1 MEVDTTMSN
10 TPAWFDKDPIQYHAG
25 VRPNQT
31 ACLEFR
37 TGEHLTYRDLDRQI
51 AKCAGLLVKVLGKPL
66 GIRVAILARNS
77 IDLVLLHY
85 ACERTGA
92 IFVPLNWR
100 LAGPELKTLLED
112 AGPQLFVYDEE
123 FGRAATEA
131 ASGLPSL
138 VTFKI
143 SPGSN
148 EFRSAVSAAEA
159 VASRFA
165 ALDAPCTFLYTSGT
179 TGKPKGVIVTR
190 KNIFFGSFNHSIVGQ
205 VGPDSVMLCDAPMF
219 HVIGLFGLVRSSF
232 YAGATL
238 AISDRFTP
246 SATLQRISDPQLG
259 VTHYFCVP
267 QMAQALI
274 DDPSFRA
281 SDLSRLKGLFLGGA
295 PLSESLAA
303 RFLDARIPIA
313 DGFGMSEA
321 GTVTCMPLDLEIIR
335 RKPRSV
341 GLPAPAVEIRLV
353 AADGQDVG
361 PGEPGEMWLR
371 GPGVSPGYWNQPEAT
386 NRAFVDGWFRTG
398 DVARRDDGFYEVVDR
413 LKDMYITGGEN
424 VYPAEVEASI
434 LTLAGVAEA
443 AVIGV
448 PNERWG
454 ECACAYVVLQ
464 PGATVM
470 AEQILNHCASRLARF
485 KLPTWVRFVD
495 AIPRTASGKIQKDV
509 LRRIFAAQSVHRD

>member
-1 MEVDTTMSN
+1 MSN
-10 TPAWFDKDPIQYHAG
+10 TSAWFDKDPIQYHAG
-25 VRPNQT
+25 VRPDRT
-31 ACLEFR
+31 ACLEFK
-37 TGEHLTYRDLDRQI
+37 TGERLTYRDMDRQI

-66 GIRVAILARNS
+66 GVRVAMLARNS
-77 IDLVLLHY
+77 IDFVLLHY
-85 ACERTGA
+85 ACERAGA

-100 LAGPELKTLLED
+100 LAGPELKILLED

-131 ASGLPSL
+131 ASALPSL
-138 VTFKI
+138 ATFKI

-148 EFRSAVSAAEA
+148 EFRSAVGAAEG

-179 TGKPKGVIVTR
+179 TGKPKGVIITR

-219 HVIGLFGLVRSSF
+219 HVIGLFALVRSCF

-246 SATLQRISDPQLG
+246 SAALERISDPQLR

-274 DDPSFRA
+274 DDPSFGA
-281 SDLSRLKGLFLGGA
+281 ADLSRLIGLFLGGA
-295 PLSESLAA
+295 PLSESLAT
-303 RFLDARIPIA
+303 RFLDARVRIA

-335 RKPRSV
+335 RKPHSV
-341 GLPAPAVEIRLV
+341 GLSAPAVEIRLV
-353 AADGQDVG
+353 GADSHDVAT
-361 PGEPGEMWLR
+361 GEPGEMWLR
-371 GPGVSPGYWNQPEAT
+371 GPSVSPGYWNQPET
-386 NRAFVDGWFRTG
+386 TSRAFVDGWFRTG
-398 DVARRDDGFYEVVDR
+398 DVARRDEDGFLQIVDR

-424 VYPAEVEASI
+424 VYPVEVEATI
-434 LTLAGVAEA
+434 RTLPGVADA
-443 AVIGV
+443 AVVGV

-454 ECACAYVVLQ
+454 ECGCAYVVLQ
-464 PGATVM
+464 QGVTVS
-470 AEQILNHCASRLARF
+470 ADQILNHCAGRLARF

-495 AIPRTASGKIQKDV
+495 AIPRTASGKIRKDV
-509 LRRIFAAQSVHRD
+509 LRGVFAGNAGHSD

>member
-1 MEVDTTMSN
+1 MSN

-219 HVIGLFGLVRSSF
+219 HVIGLFGLMRSSF

-259 VTHYFCVP
+259 VT
-267 QMAQALI
+267 
-274 DDPSFRA
+274 
-281 SDLSRLKGLFLGGA
+281 
-295 PLSESLAA
+295 
-303 RFLDARIPIA
+303 
-313 DGFGMSEA
+313 
-321 GTVTCMPLDLEIIR
+321 IISVYR
-335 RKPRSV
+335 R
-341 GLPAPAVEIRLV
+341 
-353 AADGQDVG
+353 
-361 PGEPGEMWLR
+361 WLR
-371 GPGVSPGYWNQPEAT
+371 
-386 NRAFVDGWFRTG
+386 R
-398 DVARRDDGFYEVVDR
+398 
-413 LKDMYITGGEN
+413 
-424 VYPAEVEASI
+424 
-434 LTLAGVAEA
+434 
-443 AVIGV
+443 
-448 PNERWG
+448 
-454 ECACAYVVLQ
+454 
-464 PGATVM
+464 
-470 AEQILNHCASRLARF
+470 
-485 KLPTWVRFVD
+485 
-495 AIPRTASGKIQKDV
+495 
-509 LRRIFAAQSVHRD
+509 

>member
-1 MEVDTTMSN
+1 MSN

-25 VRPNQT
+25 VRPNRT

-37 TGEHLTYRDLDRQI
+37 TGERLTYRDLDRQI

-100 LAGPELKTLLED
+100 LAGPELRILLED
-112 AGPQLFVYDEE
+112 ACPQLFVYEEE
-123 FGRAATEA
+123 FGRAAMEA

-148 EFRSAVSAAEA
+148 DFRSAVSAAEA
-159 VASRFA
+159 AASTPA
-165 ALDAPCTFLYTSGT
+165 GLDAPCTLLYTSGT

-190 KNIFFGSFNHSIVGQ
+190 KNIFFGGFNHSIVGQ

-232 YAGATL
+232 HAGATL

-246 SATLQRISDPQLG
+246 SATLLRISDPELA

-274 DDPSFRA
+274 DDPSFRV

-303 RFLDARIPIA
+303 RFLDVHVPVA

-321 GTVTCMPLDLEIIR
+321 GTVTCMPLDLEVIR

-353 AADGQDVG
+353 AADGRDVG
-361 PGEPGEMWLR
+361 PGEPGELWLH
-371 GPGVSPGYWNQPEAT
+371 GPGVSPGYWNQSEAT

-398 DVARRDDGFYEVVDR
+398 DVATRDADGFCEIVDR

-424 VYPAEVEASI
+424 VYPAEVEAAI
-434 LTLAGVAEA
+434 LTLPGVADA
-443 AVIGV
+443 AVVGT

-454 ECACAYVVLQ
+454 ECGCAYVVLR
-464 PGATVM
+464 PGATVT
-470 AEQILNHCASRLARF
+470 AEQILNHCAGRLARF
-485 KLPTWVRFVD
+485 KLPTWVRFVE
-495 AIPRTASGKIQKDV
+495 AIPRTASGKIRKDV
-509 LRRIFAAQSVHRD
+509 LRHIFAEQSDHRD

>member
-1 MEVDTTMSN
+1 MSN

-25 VRPNQT
+25 VRSKRT

-37 TGEHLTYRDLDRQI
+37 TGERLTYRDLDRQI

-100 LAGPELKTLLED
+100 LAGPELRILLED
-112 AGPQLFVYDEE
+112 ACPQLFVYEEE
-123 FGRAATEA
+123 FGRAAMEA

-148 EFRSAVSAAEA
+148 DFRSAVSAAEA
-159 VASRFA
+159 AASTPA
-165 ALDAPCTFLYTSGT
+165 GLDAPCTLLYTSGT

-190 KNIFFGSFNHSIVGQ
+190 KNIFFGGFNHSIVGQ

-232 YAGATL
+232 HAGATL
-238 AISDRFTP
+238 AISDRFAP
-246 SATLQRISDPQLG
+246 SATLLRISDPELA

-274 DDPSFRA
+274 DDPLFRV

-295 PLSESLAA
+295 PLSETLAA
-303 RFLDARIPIA
+303 RFLDVHVPVA

-321 GTVTCMPLDLEIIR
+321 GTVTCMPLDLEVIR

-353 AADGQDVG
+353 AADGRDVG
-361 PGEPGEMWLR
+361 PGEPGELWLR
-371 GPGVSPGYWNQPEAT
+371 GPGVSPGYWNQSEAT

-398 DVARRDDGFYEVVDR
+398 DVATRDEDGFCEIVDR

-424 VYPAEVEASI
+424 VYPAEVEAAI
-434 LTLAGVAEA
+434 LTLPGVADA
-443 AVIGV
+443 AVVGM

-454 ECACAYVVLQ
+454 ECGCAYLVLR
-464 PGATVM
+464 PGATVT
-470 AEQILNHCASRLARF
+470 AEQILNHCAGRLARF
-485 KLPTWVRFVD
+485 KLPTWVRFVE
-495 AIPRTASGKIQKDV
+495 AIPRNASGKIRKDV
-509 LRRIFAAQSVHRD
+509 LRHIFAEQSIHRD